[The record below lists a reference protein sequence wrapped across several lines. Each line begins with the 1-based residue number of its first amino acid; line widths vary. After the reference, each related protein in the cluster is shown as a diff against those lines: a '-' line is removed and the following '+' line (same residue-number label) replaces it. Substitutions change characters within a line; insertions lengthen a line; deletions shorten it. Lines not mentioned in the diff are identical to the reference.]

1 MKRSCPYGPVQTWDR
16 LPDHKV
22 VFVAQKAGPVRSSQ
36 GVEALATYSFVDAPQ
51 FNIVMV
57 PGGGGTRK
65 EVDNEVL
72 LDFIR
77 KQDKGTEL
85 TISVCTGAALL
96 ARTGLLDGR
105 KATTSKL
112 AYKWATSQS
121 DKVER
126 GGHARWVVDGKYITS
141 SGVSAGTDMALA
153 VVEKIYGRE
162 AAERREGCR
171 IHLERRSQQR
181 PLRSQDQQVRR
192 KRINRG
198 NAPGATF
205 RWRPVPQHFV
215 STRFLN
221 HWECPIQPHPLSQRP
236 KLGAQFPLPSRSLGQ
251 DSAAASVLR
260 IRSGRGRGGGV
271 RGRGVR

>member
-1 MKRSCPYGPVQTWDR
+1 MLKTLILAFGMMLSFGPVFAQSEQSSASGGVAEKPAEKTKTIGIVLFTDFETLDVYGPVQMWGR

-36 GVEALATYSFVDAPQ
+36 GVEAVATYSFEDAPQ
-51 FNIVMV
+51 FDILMV

-85 TISVCTGAALL
+85 TTSVCTGAALL

-105 KATTSKL
+105 KATTNKL

-121 DKVER
+121 DKVDWV
-126 GGHARWVVDGKYITS
+126 GHARWVVDGKYITS

-162 AAERREGCR
+162 AAERRA
-171 IHLERRSQQR
+171 
-181 PLRSQDQQVRR
+181 
-192 KRINRG
+192 K
-198 NAPGATF
+198 GAEYIWNDDPNNDPF
-205 RWRPVPQHFV
+205 AVEISKSDANQ
-215 STRFLN
+215 
-221 HWECPIQPHPLSQRP
+221 
-236 KLGAQFPLPSRSLGQ
+236 
-251 DSAAASVLR
+251 
-260 IRSGRGRGGGV
+260 
-271 RGRGVR
+271 